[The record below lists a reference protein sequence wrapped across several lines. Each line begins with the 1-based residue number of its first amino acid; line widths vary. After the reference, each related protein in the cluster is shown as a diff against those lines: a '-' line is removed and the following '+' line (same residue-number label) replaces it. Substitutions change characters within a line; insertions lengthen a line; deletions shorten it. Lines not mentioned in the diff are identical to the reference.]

1 MSAAY
6 SNPPVTHREL
16 IVLLFTEKLLSR
28 SFQRHKSYKE
38 DVLCVFKTTA
48 VVCDWLPELGSRLR

>member
-48 VVCDWLPELGSRLR
+48 VV